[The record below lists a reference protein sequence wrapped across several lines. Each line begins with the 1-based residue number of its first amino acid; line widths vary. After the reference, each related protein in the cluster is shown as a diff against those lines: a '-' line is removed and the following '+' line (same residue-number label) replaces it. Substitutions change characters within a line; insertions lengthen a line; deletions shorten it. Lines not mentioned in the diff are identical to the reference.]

1 MDGVF
6 DLFHRGHL
14 EAIKKTKK
22 VAGENGTVIIGVVS
36 DIDTE
41 SYKRKPI
48 INEIDRVE
56 IIKNIRGVDKVI
68 FPCPMKV
75 TKEFLDKHNIDIVVH
90 GFSDEKD
97 FEKQKTYF
105 QEIIDLGK
113 FKYQEYY
120 KETSTSDIIKQ
131 IKNRDFS

>member
-6 DLFHRGHL
+6 DLFHRGHI
-14 EAIKKTKK
+14 EAIKKTRK
-22 VAGENGTVIIGVVS
+22 VAGENGIVIIGVVS
-36 DIDTE
+36 DVDTE
-41 SYKRKPI
+41 SYKRKPV
-48 INEIDRVE
+48 INEINRVE
-56 IIKNIRGVDKVI
+56 IIKNIKGVDKVI

-90 GFSDEKD
+90 GFSDKKD
-97 FEKQKTYF
+97 FEKQRIYF

-120 KETSTSDIIKQ
+120 KETSTSDIIKL
-131 IKNRDFS
+131 IKNRNFS

>member
-14 EAIKKTKK
+14 EAIKKTRK

-48 INEIDRVE
+48 INEIDRAE
-56 IIKNIRGVDKVI
+56 IIKNIKDVDKVI

-75 TKEFLDKHNIDIVVH
+75 TRILDKHGIDIVVH
-90 GFSDEKD
+90 GFSNED
-97 FEKQKTYF
+97 FEKQDHF

-131 IKNRDFS
+131 IKNRDFYKN